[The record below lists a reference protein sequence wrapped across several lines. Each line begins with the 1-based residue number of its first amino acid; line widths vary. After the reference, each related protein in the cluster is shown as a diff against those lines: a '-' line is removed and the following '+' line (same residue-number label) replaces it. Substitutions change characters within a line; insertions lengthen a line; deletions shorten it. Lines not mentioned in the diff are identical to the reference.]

1 MRKGWILQRKEVL
14 RKKTKERLIES
25 WFYME
30 VNILNKTLSIIY
42 AETYD
47 DSWGSTIEVFGIADN
62 EEDVEKIC
70 NSVKKEG
77 YYAQIETVT
86 LNEYCRRYLGGYYE

>member
-1 MRKGWILQRKEVL
+1 MQRKEVL
-14 RKKTKERLIES
+14 RKKTKEGLIES

-30 VNILNKTLSIIY
+30 VNILSKTLSIIY
-42 AETYD
+42 ADTYD

-62 EEDVEKIC
+62 EEDVKKIC
-70 NSVKKEG
+70 NNVKKEG
-77 YYAQIETVT
+77 YYAQIEIVT

>member
-1 MRKGWILQRKEVL
+1 MKLGIVQKLSLVVEDQRK
-14 RKKTKERLIES
+14 LIES

-42 AETYD
+42 ADTYD

>member
-1 MRKGWILQRKEVL
+1 MV
-14 RKKTKERLIES
+14 IES

-30 VNILNKTLSIIY
+30 VNTLNKTLSIIY
-42 AETYD
+42 ADTYD

-62 EEDVEKIC
+62 EEDIEKIC
-70 NSVKKEG
+70 NSVEKEG
-77 YYAQIETVT
+77 YYAQVETVT

>member
-1 MRKGWILQRKEVL
+1 MVL
-14 RKKTKERLIES
+14 YGGENTLS
-25 WFYME
+25 
-30 VNILNKTLSIIY
+30 KTLSIIY
-42 AETYD
+42 ADTYD

-62 EEDVEKIC
+62 EEDVKKIC
-70 NSVKKEG
+70 NNVKKEG

>member
-1 MRKGWILQRKEVL
+1 MNNITNCLSIDTDMKVCV
-14 RKKTKERLIES
+14 IEF
-25 WFYME
+25 WFYRE
-30 VNILNKTLSIIY
+30 ANTLNKTLSIIY
-42 AETYD
+42 ADTYD